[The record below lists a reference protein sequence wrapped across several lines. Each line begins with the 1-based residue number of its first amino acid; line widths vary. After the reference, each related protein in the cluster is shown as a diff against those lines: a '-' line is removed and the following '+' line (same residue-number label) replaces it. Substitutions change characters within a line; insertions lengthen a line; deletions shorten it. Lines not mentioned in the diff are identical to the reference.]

1 MPHQGCRDGRATR
14 LICLHPWTPTWAI
27 PATPHLCQVALVAL
41 RLTSPQL
48 KTPVTLDLSNP
59 AKLAELKVTIKEVG
73 SRVSEYQRAHYGFG
87 GPGC

>member
-1 MPHQGCRDGRATR
+1 MCATLATR
-14 LICLHPWTPTWAI
+14 HA
-27 PATPHLCQVALVAL
+27 CQVALVAL

-73 SRVSEYQRAHYGFG
+73 SSILQHRRV
-87 GPGC
+87 P

>member
-1 MPHQGCRDGRATR
+1 MAAVSHVY
-14 LICLHPWTPTWAI
+14 
-27 PATPHLCQVALVAL
+27 QVALVAL

-59 AKLAELKVTIKEVG
+59 AKLAELKVTIKEVS
-73 SRVSEYQRAHYGFG
+73 SRISEYRRVDYEFG